1 MSLYT
6 LNNSLINPDNSHLGT
21 TLFTDKTVPFGPH
34 TLPPS
39 GSNVQGAAGIYPGVQ
54 NGGKRRKLIRRKR
67 NKISMKYKMNG
78 TKRAVKRRSIR
89 SKSARRSRSKS
100 ARRSISSK
108 SARRS
113 RSKRRSTRSKS
124 ARRTRSK
131 SLKKNMG

>member
-54 NGGKRRKLIRRKR
+54 NGGKRRKLNLKRKINLLQLSWHR
-67 NKISMKYKMNG
+67 NQ
-78 TKRAVKRRSIR
+78 
-89 SKSARRSRSKS
+89 
-100 ARRSISSK
+100 
-108 SARRS
+108 
-113 RSKRRSTRSKS
+113 
-124 ARRTRSK
+124 
-131 SLKKNMG
+131 